1 MASTPSDTAEL
12 VEAYAEHLSE
22 LTTILA
28 RDIRLLTDIARENG
42 SQAAHAL
49 VPVLV
54 QAITAAPATQ
64 ILPKIYVVDSI
75 LKNVKDEVGQTYRTL
90 LAPVI
95 ADAVVQAY
103 RRCLADNASPTI
115 KAKLDKVR
123 KTWAEQQLVPASELA
138 KMEAAA
144 AAPALQG
151 ASPWAA
157 PAPGVGYPP
166 TYNVMAQQHQPQ
178 QPQHQQQQQ
187 HITHNAAAPV
197 ASLLSNLLVQGVI
210 GPGTAAQAATT
221 AVAQPHHQ
229 RDPSV
234 TTATITTTTTAP
246 KRESAEAT
254 LAKLAAF
261 DETSMKERHD
271 WAVDSLYFDQ
281 AHQCPET
288 GRRFRTREALRRH
301 NEALQRKKKRKEERE
316 EEAVLVSSSR
326 GTRPWYLTAPAWV
339 QSTRIAPLE
348 AEIPGGD
355 SAGDGSGDGVD
366 AASRKRGAATPPPPP
381 ITTDEYPDGVCALS
395 GERLEKV
402 WSDEREAWVYVDAVR
417 LPDGTV
423 AHRRAA
429 GTPEDGDAEEGG
441 GGGGG
446 GGPRRSVRQRVV

>member
-144 AAPALQG
+144 AAPALQ
-151 ASPWAA
+151 
-157 PAPGVGYPP
+157 
-166 TYNVMAQQHQPQ
+166 
-178 QPQHQQQQQ
+178 
-187 HITHNAAAPV
+187 APV

-288 GRRFRTREALRRH
+288 GRRFRTREALQRH

-441 GGGGG
+441 GGGG
-446 GGPRRSVRQRVV
+446 PRRSVRQRVV